1 MDLSFTSFTTHKE
14 TLKISKN
21 KKNYTKHHK
30 VIISK
35 KNKKSNNKEEKMEN
49 FLIPSISIGFATAV
63 IVVFKF
69 KNYRKQKAI
78 KAAIAKEEYRKKVNE
93 QLKKNTFF

>member
-1 MDLSFTSFTTHKE
+1 
-14 TLKISKN
+14 
-21 KKNYTKHHK
+21 
-30 VIISK
+30 
-35 KNKKSNNKEEKMEN
+35 MEN

-69 KNYRKQKAI
+69 KSYRKQKAI
-78 KAAIAKEEYRKKVNE
+78 RAAIAKEEYRKKVNE